1 MNMIGI
7 KCPHCGADL
16 KINDE
21 IDVFY
26 CNFCGGQIFMDGLSD
41 AAYESR
47 TKIKGMKHEEVML
60 DKKHEHEKYNDREK
74 LKSLLRDLGILV
86 AVIIIII
93 VYFGITSSKNEK
105 EYKRIV
111 TEVQQDISNGDFDS
125 AYVTAQELVYPD
137 SSEKEK
143 KKKWDNTRRE
153 LINQIIEAEKAAT
166 GSSTH
171 KPEKNGLFD

>member
-21 IDVFY
+21 IDMFY

-60 DKKHEHEKYNDREK
+60 DKKYEHEKYMKEIEYEK
-74 LKSLLRDLGILV
+74 DKKVKIFIYSLLFLLFLV
-86 AVIIIII
+86 
-93 VYFGITSSKNEK
+93 FLLT
-105 EYKRIV
+105 
-111 TEVQQDISNGDFDS
+111 Q
-125 AYVTAQELVYPD
+125 
-137 SSEKEK
+137 
-143 KKKWDNTRRE
+143 
-153 LINQIIEAEKAAT
+153 LI
-166 GSSTH
+166 
-171 KPEKNGLFD
+171 

>member
-21 IDVFY
+21 IDMFY

-60 DKKHEHEKYNDREK
+60 DKKHEHEKYMKEIEYK
-74 LKSLLRDLGILV
+74 KYKKVKIFIYSLLFLLFLV
-86 AVIIIII
+86 
-93 VYFGITSSKNEK
+93 FLLT
-105 EYKRIV
+105 
-111 TEVQQDISNGDFDS
+111 Q
-125 AYVTAQELVYPD
+125 
-137 SSEKEK
+137 
-143 KKKWDNTRRE
+143 
-153 LINQIIEAEKAAT
+153 LI
-166 GSSTH
+166 
-171 KPEKNGLFD
+171 

>member
-21 IDVFY
+21 IDMFY

-60 DKKHEHEKYNDREK
+60 DKKYEHEKYIKEIEYKKDK
-74 LKSLLRDLGILV
+74 KVKIFIYSLLFLLFLV
-86 AVIIIII
+86 
-93 VYFGITSSKNEK
+93 FLLT
-105 EYKRIV
+105 
-111 TEVQQDISNGDFDS
+111 Q
-125 AYVTAQELVYPD
+125 
-137 SSEKEK
+137 
-143 KKKWDNTRRE
+143 
-153 LINQIIEAEKAAT
+153 LI
-166 GSSTH
+166 
-171 KPEKNGLFD
+171 

>member
-21 IDVFY
+21 IDMFY

-60 DKKHEHEKYNDREK
+60 DKKHEHEKYLAESKQTEERRKGKIALIVFIALCAIE
-74 LKSLLRDLGILV
+74 LL
-86 AVIIIII
+86 
-93 VYFGITSSKNEK
+93 
-105 EYKRIV
+105 
-111 TEVQQDISNGDFDS
+111 
-125 AYVTAQELVYPD
+125 LVYV
-137 SSEKEK
+137 
-143 KKKWDNTRRE
+143 
-153 LINQIIEAEKAAT
+153 
-166 GSSTH
+166 
-171 KPEKNGLFD
+171 F

>member
-1 MNMIGI
+1 MSNVRIVGR
-7 KCPHCGADL
+7 L

-21 IDVFY
+21 IDMFY

-47 TKIKGMKHEEVML
+47 TKIKGMKHKEVML
-60 DKKHEHEKYNDREK
+60 DKKYEHEKYNDRKK
-74 LKSLLRDLGILV
+74 LKSLLQYLGISV
-86 AVIIIII
+86 AVIIIIS

-105 EYKRIV
+105 EYNRIV
-111 TEVQQDISNGDFDS
+111 TEVQQDISNGNFDS
-125 AYVTAQELVYPD
+125 AYVTAQELVYHN

-171 KPEKNGLFD
+171 KPEKKGLFD

>member
-21 IDVFY
+21 IDMFY

-60 DKKHEHEKYNDREK
+60 DKKHEHEKYMKEIEYKKDK
-74 LKSLLRDLGILV
+74 KVKIFIYSLLFLLFLV
-86 AVIIIII
+86 
-93 VYFGITSSKNEK
+93 FLFT
-105 EYKRIV
+105 
-111 TEVQQDISNGDFDS
+111 Q
-125 AYVTAQELVYPD
+125 
-137 SSEKEK
+137 
-143 KKKWDNTRRE
+143 
-153 LINQIIEAEKAAT
+153 LI
-166 GSSTH
+166 
-171 KPEKNGLFD
+171 

>member
-21 IDVFY
+21 IDMFY

-60 DKKHEHEKYNDREK
+60 DKKHEHEKYMKEIEYKKDK
-74 LKSLLRDLGILV
+74 KVKIFIYSLLFLLFLV
-86 AVIIIII
+86 
-93 VYFGITSSKNEK
+93 FLLT
-105 EYKRIV
+105 
-111 TEVQQDISNGDFDS
+111 Q
-125 AYVTAQELVYPD
+125 
-137 SSEKEK
+137 
-143 KKKWDNTRRE
+143 
-153 LINQIIEAEKAAT
+153 LI
-166 GSSTH
+166 
-171 KPEKNGLFD
+171 

>member
-21 IDVFY
+21 IDMFY

-60 DKKHEHEKYNDREK
+60 DKKHEHVKYMKEIEYKKDK
-74 LKSLLRDLGILV
+74 KVKIFIYSLLFLLFLV
-86 AVIIIII
+86 
-93 VYFGITSSKNEK
+93 FLLT
-105 EYKRIV
+105 
-111 TEVQQDISNGDFDS
+111 Q
-125 AYVTAQELVYPD
+125 
-137 SSEKEK
+137 
-143 KKKWDNTRRE
+143 
-153 LINQIIEAEKAAT
+153 LI
-166 GSSTH
+166 
-171 KPEKNGLFD
+171 

>member
-1 MNMIGI
+1 MNMIGV

-21 IDVFY
+21 IDMFY

-47 TKIKGMKHEEVML
+47 TKIKGMKHDEIML
-60 DKKHEHEKYNDREK
+60 DKKHEHDAKDTK
-74 LKSLLRDLGILV
+74 IGIIGLIASFGVMFILLFS
-86 AVIIIII
+86 III
-93 VYFGITSSKNEK
+93 GINISASKNEK

-171 KPEKNGLFD
+171 KPEKKGLFD

>member
-1 MNMIGI
+1 MNMIGV

-21 IDVFY
+21 IDMFY

-60 DKKHEHEKYNDREK
+60 DKKHEHDAKDK
-74 LKSLLRDLGILV
+74 KIGIILLI
-86 AVIIIII
+86 AS
-93 VYFGITSSKNEK
+93 FGVMLALLFSIKIGVNVSDSKNEK
-105 EYKRIV
+105 EYSRIV

-171 KPEKNGLFD
+171 KPEKKGLFD